1 MLFNDQTTMGGSKSV
16 GVPSQLANSYNPT
29 QTEPRLTNYD
39 QYSRNGYSMLQNMIA
54 NIVLKQATGV
64 NSATISLMAVP
75 EEADI

>member
-1 MLFNDQTTMGGSKSV
+1 
-16 GVPSQLANSYNPT
+16 
-29 QTEPRLTNYD
+29 
-39 QYSRNGYSMLQNMIA
+39 MLQNMIA